1 MSKYEY
7 ICNAFL
13 YTQSFMKVQKYIT
26 VLSFVAFAFASCSEQ
41 NQQKEQAYVLH
52 YDRPAAFFEE
62 SLPLGNGQ
70 LGALIYGGVA
80 EEKISLND
88 ITLWTGE
95 PDLTPWSP
103 DAWKELAK
111 VRQLL
116 DQEDYAAANEANKK
130 LQGHNSEIYQA
141 LGQLCLTDLSAT
153 EDYSDYQR
161 QLTLNDALATITYTI
176 GNISQSREYFVSAP
190 DSVIVIRLKTDGENG
205 LIYRVGLS
213 SLLPHKYAVEN
224 NALWTEGYAA
234 YSTKPE
240 AGKNEWFHYDE
251 NRGIHFRTELRIVAP
266 EGCVSADSDTT
277 LVVKGCQ
284 EAMILLTNATSYNGP
299 YNDPVKCGRDYRSAV
314 AKRLEKAEQKNYAQL
329 YERHQADFKSF
340 FGRVSLD
347 LGTTPDSIAALPTDQ
362 QLLAYAY
369 PDAVFNPDLEEL
381 YFQYGRYLL
390 ISSSRTEGVPAN
402 LQGLWNETLTPP
414 WSGNYTVNINV
425 EENYW
430 PAETTAL
437 PEMHNSFL
445 TWVKNMPKSGA
456 ITAKNYYGIED
467 NSSIHTPLPSAKA
480 SSSRQEH
487 KNALSMAARTSLS
500 FAPWCLN
507 HNSDIWNMTNPVG
520 YQKESP
526 EWACWPIGGAW
537 VSTHLWEH
545 YSFTQDKAFLRE
557 YYPIMKGAVRF
568 FQQWLVEKNGN
579 LMTSPSTS
587 PENHYLTDKG
597 VNSTTLYGG
606 TADVAMI
613 RELLIDTRKAALIVS
628 EESMLMAGERL
639 FADTLLDIICQLE
652 PYKVGKKG
660 NLQEWYYDWEDADP
674 QHRHQSHLFGLY
686 PGHHINDFDTPDL
699 MQACAKTLEI
709 KGDQTTGWSSGWRV
723 NLQAHLHNADEAYHI
738 LRKLLR
744 YVSPEG
750 RDDPAK
756 QWGGGGTYPNL
767 FDAHPPFQID
777 GNFGGTAG
785 IAEMLVQSTDEG
797 RVDLL
802 PALPAVWSKQGEI
815 NGVRL
820 RGGYELSMAWT
831 EGKLT
836 RLEIKNLYAGDGTL
850 LFRTPDGEFV
860 VEIKTKENVNVQ
872 L

>member
-1 MSKYEY
+1 MLKIVYSPKNEY

-13 YTQSFMKVQKYIT
+13 YTQRFMKAQNYIT
-26 VLSFVAFAFASCSEQ
+26 VLSFVTLASVSCTEQ
-41 NQQKEQAYVLH
+41 EQQKGQTYLLH
-52 YDRPAAFFEE
+52 YNRPAEFFEE

-70 LGALIYGGVA
+70 LGALVYGGVA
-80 EEKISLND
+80 EDKISLND

-95 PDLTPWSP
+95 PDLTPWTP
-103 DAWKELAK
+103 DAWKDLAK

-116 DQEDYAAANEANKK
+116 DQEDYEAANEANKK

-141 LGQLCLTDLSAT
+141 LGKLYLTDLSAT
-153 EDYSDYQR
+153 TEYADYQR
-161 QLTLNDALATITYTI
+161 QLVLNDAVASVRYTNTT
-176 GNISQSREYFVSAP
+176 GSQSREYFVSAP
-190 DSVIVIRLKTDGENG
+190 DSVIVIRLKNEGE
-205 LIYRVGLS
+205 VGLNYRLALS
-213 SLLPHKYAVEN
+213 TLLPHTYTTLN

-251 NRGIHFRTELRIVAP
+251 NRGIHFRTELRVVAP

-277 LVVKGCQ
+277 LLIKGCQ
-284 EAMILLTNATSYNGP
+284 EALILLTNATSYNGP
-299 YNDPVKCGRDYRSAV
+299 YNDPVKAGRDYRSTVANRLDKAV
-314 AKRLEKAEQKNYAQL
+314 QMSYDQL
-329 YERHQADFKSF
+329 FERHQSDFKDF
-340 FGRVSLD
+340 FGRVYLD

-362 QLLAYAY
+362 QLLAYTDENAT
-369 PDAVFNPDLEEL
+369 FNPDLEEL

-390 ISSSRTEGVPAN
+390 ISSSRTEGIPAN

-430 PAETTAL
+430 PAETTGL
-437 PEMHNSFL
+437 SEMHNSFL

-456 ITAKNYYGIED
+456 ITAENYYGI
-467 NSSIHTPLPSAKA
+467 STKA
-480 SSSRQEH
+480 E
-487 KNALSMAARTSLS
+487 KAEVGARSEV
-500 FAPWCLN
+500 APWCLN

-545 YSFTQDKAFLRE
+545 YSFTQDKDFLRE
-557 YYPIMKGAVRF
+557 YYPVMKGAVRF
-568 FQQWLVEKNGN
+568 FQQWLVEKNGY

-628 EESMLMAGERL
+628 EESMLMAGERQ
-639 FADTLLDIICQLE
+639 FADTLMDIICKLE

-660 NLQEWYYDWEDADP
+660 NLQEWYYDWEDP
-674 QHRHQSHLFGLY
+674 EPTHRHQSHLFGLY

-699 MQACAKTLEI
+699 LQACAKTLEI
-709 KGDQTTGWSSGWRV
+709 KGDQTTGWSAGWRV
-723 NLQAHLHNADEAYHI
+723 NLQAHLRNAEGAYHI
-738 LRKLLR
+738 LRKLLS
-744 YVSPEG
+744 YVSPQDYQG
-750 RDDPAK
+750 PDK
-756 QWGGGGTYPNL
+756 HWGGGTYPNL

-797 RVDLL
+797 RVELL
-802 PALPAVWSKQGEI
+802 PALPAAWAKQGEI

-820 RGGYELSMAWT
+820 RGGYELSMAWAD
-831 EGKLT
+831 GKII
-836 RLEIKNLYAGDGTL
+836 RLEIKNLYAGDGKLT
-850 LFRTPDGEFV
+850 FRTPEGEFE
-860 VEIKTKENVNVQ
+860 VEIGVKENVSVEI
-872 L
+872 

>member
-1 MSKYEY
+1 MS
-7 ICNAFL
+7 IFATQLFI
-13 YTQSFMKVQKYIT
+13 TQSYMKAPKLLAP
-26 VLSFVAFAFASCSEQ
+26 LSLVSLIGMSCTPQ
-41 NQQKEQAYVLH
+41 DQPVEQAYILH
-52 YDRPAAFFEE
+52 YNRPATFFEE

-70 LGALIYGGVA
+70 LGALVYGGVS
-80 EEKISLND
+80 EEHISLND

-95 PDLTPWSP
+95 PDLTPWTP
-103 DAWKELAK
+103 DAWKNLSE
-111 VRQLL
+111 VRRLL
-116 DQEDYAAANEANKK
+116 GKEDYAAAEEANKK

-141 LGQLCLTDLSAT
+141 LGTLHLTDLNAKT
-153 EDYSDYQR
+153 EDCTDYERSLCLNNAISTTRFLLASGEKQQR
-161 QLTLNDALATITYTI
+161 EI
-176 GNISQSREYFVSAP
+176 FVSAP
-190 DSVIVIRLKTDGENG
+190 DSVLVLRLQSEATEG
-205 LIYRVGLS
+205 LNYRVALS
-213 SLLPHKYAVEN
+213 SLLPNSKTAKG
-224 NALWTEGYAA
+224 NALWTEGYTA

-277 LVVKGCQ
+277 LLVKGCQ
-284 EAMILLTNATSYNGP
+284 EAMILLTNVTSYNGP
-299 YNDPVKCGRDYRSAV
+299 YKDPVKAGRDYRTAV
-314 AKRLEKAEQKNYAQL
+314 ANRLAKAEQMNYAQL
-329 YERHQADFKSF
+329 LERHEADFKSF

-347 LGTTPDSIAALPTDQ
+347 LGTTPDSIAALSTDQ
-362 QLLAYAY
+362 QLLAYTDDEA
-369 PDAVFNPDLEEL
+369 AFNPDLEEL

-456 ITAKNYYGIED
+456 ITAANYYCPPQSPQGGKAQTDEA
-467 NSSIHTPLPSAKA
+467 SHSPLGEAEGA
-480 SSSRQEH
+480 
-487 KNALSMAARTSLS
+487 
-500 FAPWCLN
+500 WCLN

-526 EWACWPIGGAW
+526 EWACWPTGGAW

-545 YSFTQDKAFLRE
+545 YSFTQDKQFLRE
-557 YYPIMKGAVRF
+557 YYPVMKGAVRF
-568 FQQWLVEKNGN
+568 FQQWMVEKEGH
-579 LMTSPSTS
+579 LITSPSTS

-597 VNSTTLYGG
+597 VNASTLYGG
-606 TADVAMI
+606 TADLAMI

-628 EESMLMAGERL
+628 EEFMLLAGEKL
-639 FADTLLDIICQLE
+639 FADTLMEMICKLE

-660 NLQEWYYDWEDADP
+660 NLQEWYHDWEDADP

-709 KGDQTTGWSSGWRV
+709 KGDQTTGWSAGWRV
-723 NLQAHLHNADEAYHI
+723 NLQAHLRNADGAYHI
-738 LRKLLR
+738 LRKLLS
-744 YVSPEG
+744 YVSPQNYEG
-750 RDDPAK
+750 PDK
-756 QWGGGGTYPNL
+756 HWGGGTYPNL

-777 GNFGGTAG
+777 GNFGGTSG

-802 PALPAVWSKQGEI
+802 PALPAAWAKQGEI
-815 NGVRL
+815 NGIRL

-831 EGKLT
+831 DGKIT
-836 RLEIKNLYAGDGTL
+836 RLEIKNLYAGDGNL
-850 LFRTPDGEFV
+850 IFRTPEGEFE
-860 VEIKTKENVNVQ
+860 VEIKAKENVSVE

>member
-1 MSKYEY
+1 
-7 ICNAFL
+7 
-13 YTQSFMKVQKYIT
+13 MKAQNLIIALT
-26 VLSFVAFAFASCSEQ
+26 IVALTLAGCSQSEQ
-41 NQQKEQAYVLH
+41 TKEQAYLLH
-52 YDRPAAFFEE
+52 YDRPAEFFEE

-70 LGALIYGGVA
+70 LGALVYGGVA
-80 EEKISLND
+80 EEQISLND

-95 PDLTPWSP
+95 PDLTPWTP
-103 DAWKELAK
+103 DAWKNLAE
-111 VRQLL
+111 VRRLL
-116 DQEDYAAANEANKK
+116 DNEDYAAANEANKK

-141 LGQLCLTDLSAT
+141 LGKLHLTDLSAT
-153 EDYSDYQR
+153 EEYTAYQR
-161 QLTLNDALATITYTI
+161 QLTLNEAVAATYYTNA
-176 GNISQSREYFVSAP
+176 GGVQQREYFVSAP
-190 DSVIVIRLKTDGENG
+190 DSVFVIRLKNDGEAG
-205 LIYRVGLS
+205 LNYRVGLS
-213 SLLPHKYAVEN
+213 TLLPHTYAVQN
-224 NALWTEGYAA
+224 NALSTEGYAA

-251 NRGIHFRTELRIVAP
+251 NRGIHFRTELRVVAP

-277 LVVKGCQ
+277 LLIKGCQ
-284 EAMILLTNATSYNGP
+284 EALILLTNVTSYNGP
-299 YNDPVKCGRDYRSAV
+299 YNDPVKAGRDYRTAV
-314 AKRLEKAEQKNYAQL
+314 ANRLDKAEKMTYAQL
-329 YERHQADFKSF
+329 RERHQADFKGF

-347 LGTTPDSIAALPTDQ
+347 LGATPDSIVALPTDQ
-362 QLLAYAY
+362 QLLAYT
-369 PDAVFNPDLEEL
+369 DAEAAFNPDLEEL

-456 ITAKNYYGIED
+456 ITAKNYYGISEELIPTMPD
-467 NSSIHTPLPSAKA
+467 NSDEGSNNSSLLTPH
-480 SSSRQEH
+480 SS
-487 KNALSMAARTSLS
+487 LL
-500 FAPWCLN
+500 WCLN

-545 YSFTQDKAFLRE
+545 YSFTQDKQFLRE
-557 YYPIMKGAVRF
+557 YYPVMKGAVRF
-568 FQQWLVEKNGN
+568 FQQWMVEKNGN

-613 RELLIDTRKAALIVS
+613 RELLIDTRKAALIMS
-628 EESMLMAGERL
+628 EESMVMAGEKL
-639 FADTLLDIICQLE
+639 FADTLMEMICKLE
-652 PYKVGKKG
+652 PYKVGKNG
-660 NLQEWYYDWEDADP
+660 NLQEWYYDWEDP
-674 QHRHQSHLFGLY
+674 EPTHRHQSHLFGLY

-699 MQACAKTLEI
+699 LQACAKTLEI
-709 KGDQTTGWSSGWRV
+709 KGDQTTGWSAGWRV
-723 NLQAHLHNADEAYHI
+723 NLQAHLRNAEGAYHI
-738 LRKLLR
+738 LRKLLS
-744 YVSPEG
+744 YVSPQDYQG
-750 RDDPAK
+750 PDK
-756 QWGGGGTYPNL
+756 HWGGGTYPNL

-802 PALPAVWSKQGEI
+802 PALPAAWMKQGEI
-815 NGVRL
+815 NGIRL
-820 RGGYELSMAWT
+820 RGGYELSMAWAD
-831 EGKLT
+831 GKIT
-836 RLEIKNLYAGDGTL
+836 RLEVKNLYAGDGKL
-850 LFRTPDGEFV
+850 IFRTPDGEFE
-860 VEIKTKENVNVQ
+860 VEIGAKENVSVEI
-872 L
+872 

>member
-1 MSKYEY
+1 
-7 ICNAFL
+7 
-13 YTQSFMKVQKYIT
+13 MKAQKYTIA
-26 VLSFVAFAFASCSEQ
+26 LLFAAIFSASCSVQELA
-41 NQQKEQAYVLH
+41 KEQSYVLH
-52 YDRPAAFFEE
+52 YDSPAEFFEE

-70 LGALIYGGVA
+70 LGALVYGGVI

-95 PDLTPWSP
+95 PDLTPWTP
-103 DAWKELAK
+103 DAWKNLAK

-116 DQEDYAAANEANKK
+116 DQEDYAAANEANMK

-141 LGQLCLTDLSAT
+141 LGKLHLTDLSAT
-153 EDYSDYQR
+153 DDYSGYQR
-161 QLTLNDALATITYTI
+161 QLCLNEAVATTCYSN
-176 GNISQSREYFVSAP
+176 GNGTQKREYFVSAP
-190 DSVIVIRLKTDGENG
+190 DSVFVIRLTTDGEAG
-205 LIYRVGLS
+205 LNYRVGLS
-213 SLLPHKYAVEN
+213 SLLPHNCEAEN
-224 NALWTEGYAA
+224 NSLWTEGYAA

-251 NRGIHFRTELRIVAP
+251 NRGIHFRTELRIAAP

-277 LVVKGCQ
+277 LLIKGCQ
-284 EAMILLTNATSYNGP
+284 EAMILLTNVTSYNGP
-299 YNDPVKCGRDYRSAV
+299 YNDPVKQGRDYRTAV
-314 AKRLEKAEQKNYAQL
+314 ALRLDKAIQMNFAQL
-329 YERHQADFKSF
+329 AERHQSDYKTF
-340 FGRVSLD
+340 FNRVSLD
-347 LGTTPDSIAALPTDQ
+347 LGATPDSLAPLPTDQ
-362 QLLAYAY
+362 QLLAYA
-369 PDAVFNPDLEEL
+369 DENAAFNPDLEEL

-445 TWVKNMPKSGA
+445 TWVKNMPRSGA
-456 ITAKNYYGIED
+456 ITAKNYY
-467 NSSIHTPLPSAKA
+467 
-480 SSSRQEH
+480 
-487 KNALSMAARTSLS
+487 LSEELGVRSEEL
-500 FAPWCLN
+500 WCLN

-557 YYPIMKGAVRF
+557 YYPVMKGAVRF
-568 FQQWLVEKNGN
+568 FQQWMIEKNGQ

-606 TADVAMI
+606 TADIAMI

-628 EESMLMAGERL
+628 DESMLMAGEKL
-639 FADTLLDIICQLE
+639 FADTLLDIICRLE
-652 PYKVGKKG
+652 PYKVGKNG
-660 NLQEWYYDWEDADP
+660 NLQEWYHDWEDADP

-686 PGHHINDFDTPDL
+686 PGHHINEFDTPDL

-723 NLQAHLHNADEAYHI
+723 NLQAHLRNAEGAYHI
-738 LRKLLR
+738 LRKLLS
-744 YVSPEG
+744 YVSPQDYQG
-750 RDDPAK
+750 PDK
-756 QWGGGGTYPNL
+756 HWGGGTYPNL

-797 RVDLL
+797 RVELL
-802 PALPAVWSKQGEI
+802 PALPAVWAKQGEI
-815 NGVRL
+815 KGIRL
-820 RGGYELSMAWT
+820 RGGYELSMAWSN
-831 EGKLT
+831 GQIT
-836 RLEIKNLYAGDGTL
+836 RLEIKNLYAGDGKL
-850 LFRTPDGEFV
+850 IFRTPSGEFE
-860 VEIKTKENVNVQ
+860 VEVKAKENVNVQ

>member
-1 MSKYEY
+1 
-7 ICNAFL
+7 
-13 YTQSFMKVQKYIT
+13 MKVLNPIT
-26 VLSFVAFAFASCSEQ
+26 ALSIVALSFVGCS
-41 NQQKEQAYVLH
+41 QQEMPKEQAYVLH
-52 YDRPAAFFEE
+52 YDRPAEFFEE

-70 LGALIYGGVA
+70 LGALVYGEVA
-80 EEKISLND
+80 EESISLND

-95 PDLTPWSP
+95 PDLTPWTP
-103 DAWKELAK
+103 DAWKNLAE
-111 VRQLL
+111 VRRLL
-116 DQEDYAAANEANKK
+116 DKEDYAAANEANKK

-141 LGQLCLTDLSAT
+141 LGKLHLTDLSAA
-153 EDYSDYQR
+153 EDYTDYQR
-161 QLTLNDALATITYTI
+161 QLTLNEAVAKTCYTN
-176 GNISQSREYFVSAP
+176 GNGAQQREYFVSAP
-190 DSVIVIRLKTDGENG
+190 DSVVVVRLKSEGG
-205 LIYRVGLS
+205 LNYRVALS
-213 SLLPHKYAVEN
+213 TLLPHTYVAQN
-224 NALWTEGYAA
+224 NTLSTEGYAA

-284 EAMILLTNATSYNGP
+284 EAIILLTNVTSYNGP
-299 YNDPVKCGRDYRSAV
+299 YNDPVKAGRDYRTAV
-314 AKRLEKAEQKNYAQL
+314 AKRLDKAEQMSYAQL
-329 YERHQADFKSF
+329 AERHQADFKNF
-340 FGRVSLD
+340 FSRVSLD

-362 QLLAYAY
+362 QLLAYSDD
-369 PDAVFNPDLEEL
+369 DATFNPDLEEL

-456 ITAKNYYGIED
+456 ITAENYYAI
-467 NSSIHTPLPSAKA
+467 SAKM
-480 SSSRQEH
+480 RNEE
-487 KNALSMAARTSLS
+487 LGV
-500 FAPWCLN
+500 APWCLN
-507 HNSDIWNMTNPVG
+507 HNSDIWNMSNPVG

-545 YSFTQDKAFLRE
+545 YSFTQDKQFLRE
-557 YYPIMKGAVRF
+557 YYPVMKGAVRF
-568 FQQWLVEKNGN
+568 FQQWMIEKNGY

-613 RELLIDTRKAALIVS
+613 RELLIDTRKAAMILS
-628 EESMLMAGERL
+628 EESMVMAPERL
-639 FADTLLDIICQLE
+639 FADTLIEMICKLE

-660 NLQEWYYDWEDADP
+660 NLQEWYHDWEDP
-674 QHRHQSHLFGLY
+674 EPTHRHQSHLFGLY

-699 MQACAKTLEI
+699 LQACAKTLEI
-709 KGDQTTGWSSGWRV
+709 KGDQTTGWSAGWRV
-723 NLQAHLHNADEAYHI
+723 NLQAHLRNAEGAYHI
-738 LRKLLR
+738 LRKLLS
-744 YVSPEG
+744 YVSPQDYQG
-750 RDDPAK
+750 PDK
-756 QWGGGGTYPNL
+756 HWGGGTYPNL

-802 PALPAVWSKQGEI
+802 PALPAAWMKAGEI
-815 NGVRL
+815 NGIRL
-820 RGGYELSMAWT
+820 RGGYELSMAWAD
-831 EGKLT
+831 GKIT
-836 RLEIKNLYAGDGTL
+836 RLEVKNLYAGDGKL
-850 LFRTPDGEFV
+850 IFRTPDGEFE
-860 VEIKTKENVNVQ
+860 VEIGAKENVSVEI
-872 L
+872 

>member
-1 MSKYEY
+1 
-7 ICNAFL
+7 
-13 YTQSFMKVQKYIT
+13 MKVLNPIT
-26 VLSFVAFAFASCSEQ
+26 ALSIVALLFVGCS
-41 NQQKEQAYVLH
+41 QQEMPKEQAYVLH
-52 YDRPAAFFEE
+52 YDRPAEFFEE

-70 LGALIYGGVA
+70 LGALVYGGVA
-80 EEKISLND
+80 EESISLND

-95 PDLTPWSP
+95 PDLTPWTP
-103 DAWKELAK
+103 DAWKNLSE
-111 VRQLL
+111 VRRLL
-116 DQEDYAAANEANKK
+116 DKEDYAAANEANKK

-141 LGQLCLTDLSAT
+141 LGKLHLTDLSAT
-153 EDYSDYQR
+153 EDYTDYQR
-161 QLTLNDALATITYTI
+161 QLTLNDAVAATRYTNSN
-176 GNISQSREYFVSAP
+176 GLQQREYFVSAP
-190 DSVIVIRLKTDGENG
+190 DSVFVIRLKSEGG
-205 LIYRVGLS
+205 LNYRVALS
-213 SLLPHKYAVEN
+213 TLLPHTYAAQN
-224 NALWTEGYAA
+224 NTLSTEGYAA

-251 NRGIHFRTELRIVAP
+251 NCGIHFRTELRIVAP
-266 EGCVSADSDTT
+266 EGCVSADTDTT
-277 LVVKGCQ
+277 LLIKGCQ
-284 EAMILLTNATSYNGP
+284 EAVILLTNVTSYNGP
-299 YNDPVKCGRDYRSAV
+299 YNDPVKVGRDYRTAV
-314 AKRLEKAEQKNYAQL
+314 AKRLAKAEQMNYAQL
-329 YERHQADFKSF
+329 LERHEADFKSF

-362 QLLAYAY
+362 QLLAYA
-369 PDAVFNPDLEEL
+369 DDNAAFNPDLEEL

-456 ITAKNYYGIED
+456 ITARNYYGVRSE
-467 NSSIHTPLPSAKA
+467 L
-480 SSSRQEH
+480 
-487 KNALSMAARTSLS
+487 
-500 FAPWCLN
+500 APWCLN

-545 YSFTQDKAFLRE
+545 YSFTQDKQFLRE
-557 YYPIMKGAVRF
+557 YYPVMKGAVRF
-568 FQQWLVEKNGN
+568 FQQWMIEKNGY

-613 RELLIDTRKAALIVS
+613 RELLIDTRKAAMILS
-628 EESMLMAGERL
+628 EESMVMAPERL
-639 FADTLLDIICQLE
+639 FADTLMDMICKLE

-709 KGDQTTGWSSGWRV
+709 KGDQTTGWSAGWRV
-723 NLQAHLHNADEAYHI
+723 NLQAHLRNAEGAYHI

-785 IAEMLVQSTDEG
+785 ITEMLVQSTDEG

-802 PALPAVWSKQGEI
+802 PALPAAWMKQGEI
-815 NGVRL
+815 NGIRL
-820 RGGYELSMAWT
+820 RGGYELSMAWSD
-831 EGKLT
+831 GKIT
-836 RLEIKNLYAGDGTL
+836 RLEIKNLYAGDGKL
-850 LFRTPDGEFV
+850 IFRTPEGEFE
-860 VEIKTKENVNVQ
+860 VEVKAKENVSVEI
-872 L
+872 

>member
-1 MSKYEY
+1 MS
-7 ICNAFL
+7 IFATDS
-13 YTQSFMKVQKYIT
+13 YTHNSFMKALNYIT
-26 VLSFVAFAFASCSEQ
+26 VLSFIALTSVCCSEQ
-41 NQQKEQAYVLH
+41 EQQKVQLYTLH
-52 YDRPAAFFEE
+52 YDRPAEFFEE
-62 SLPLGNGQ
+62 SLPLGNGL
-70 LGALIYGGVA
+70 LGALVYGGVA

-95 PDLTPWSP
+95 PDLTPWTP
-103 DAWKELAK
+103 DAWKDLAR

-141 LGQLCLTDLSAT
+141 LGKLQLTDLSAT
-153 EDYSDYQR
+153 AEFTDYQR
-161 QLTLNDALATITYTI
+161 QLILNDAVATTRYVNAS
-176 GNISQSREYFVSAP
+176 GSQSREYFVSAP
-190 DSVIVIRLKTDGENG
+190 DSVIVIRLKNEGEAG
-205 LIYRVGLS
+205 LNYRLGLS
-213 SLLPHKYAVEN
+213 TLLPHTYMAQDNV
-224 NALWTEGYAA
+224 LWTEGYAA

-251 NRGIHFRTELRIVAP
+251 NRGIHFRTELRVVAP

-277 LVVKGCQ
+277 LLINGCQ
-284 EAMILLTNATSYNGP
+284 EALILFTNATSYNGP
-299 YNDPVKCGRDYRSAV
+299 YNDPVKEGRDYRTAV
-314 AKRLEKAEQKNYAQL
+314 ANRLDKVVQMNYDQL
-329 YERHQADFKSF
+329 FERHQSDFNSF
-340 FGRVSLD
+340 FSRVSLD

-362 QLLAYAY
+362 QLLAYSDA
-369 PDAVFNPDLEEL
+369 DAVYNPDLEEL

-430 PAETTAL
+430 PSETTAL

-456 ITAKNYYGIED
+456 ITAKNYYGIRSEELGMR
-467 NSSIHTPLPSAKA
+467 SEL
-480 SSSRQEH
+480 
-487 KNALSMAARTSLS
+487 
-500 FAPWCLN
+500 APWCLN

-545 YSFTQDKAFLRE
+545 YSFTQDKQFLRE
-557 YYPIMKGAVRF
+557 YYPVMKGAVRF
-568 FQQWLVEKNGN
+568 FQQWMVEKNGN

-628 EESMLMAGERL
+628 EESMLMAGEKL
-639 FADTLLDIICQLE
+639 FADTLMDMICKLE

-709 KGDQTTGWSSGWRV
+709 KGDQTTGWSAGWRV
-723 NLQAHLHNADEAYHI
+723 NLQARLHNAEGAYHI

-802 PALPAVWSKQGEI
+802 PALPAAWMKAGEI
-815 NGVRL
+815 NGIRL

-831 EGKLT
+831 DGKIT
-836 RLEIKNLYAGDGTL
+836 RLEIKSLYAGDGKLT
-850 LFRTPDGEFV
+850 FRTPEGEFE
-860 VEIKTKENVNVQ
+860 VEIKAKENVSVEI
-872 L
+872 

>member
-1 MSKYEY
+1 
-7 ICNAFL
+7 
-13 YTQSFMKVQKYIT
+13 MKVLNPIT
-26 VLSFVAFAFASCSEQ
+26 ALSIVALLFVGCS
-41 NQQKEQAYVLH
+41 QQEMPKEQAYVLH
-52 YDRPAAFFEE
+52 YDRPAEFFEE

-70 LGALIYGGVA
+70 LGALVYGGVA
-80 EEKISLND
+80 EESISLND

-95 PDLTPWSP
+95 PDLTPWTP
-103 DAWKELAK
+103 DAWKNLSE
-111 VRQLL
+111 VRRLL
-116 DQEDYAAANEANKK
+116 DKEDYAAANEANKK

-141 LGQLCLTDLSAT
+141 LGKLRLTDLSAT
-153 EDYSDYQR
+153 EDYTNYQR
-161 QLTLNDALATITYTI
+161 QLTLNDAVAATRYTNSN
-176 GNISQSREYFVSAP
+176 GLQQREYFVSAP
-190 DSVIVIRLKTDGENG
+190 DSVFVIRLKSEGG
-205 LIYRVGLS
+205 LNYRVALS
-213 SLLPHKYAVEN
+213 TLLPHTYAAKN
-224 NALWTEGYAA
+224 NTLSTEGYAA

-266 EGCVSADSDTT
+266 EGCVSADTDTT
-277 LVVKGCQ
+277 LLIRGCQ
-284 EAMILLTNATSYNGP
+284 EAVILLTNVTSYNGP
-299 YNDPVKCGRDYRSAV
+299 YNDPVKVGRDYRTAV
-314 AKRLEKAEQKNYAQL
+314 AKRLAKAEQMNYAQL
-329 YERHQADFKSF
+329 LERHEADFKSF

-362 QLLAYAY
+362 QLLAYA
-369 PDAVFNPDLEEL
+369 DDNAAFNPDLEEL

-456 ITAKNYYGIED
+456 ITARNYYGVRSE
-467 NSSIHTPLPSAKA
+467 L
-480 SSSRQEH
+480 
-487 KNALSMAARTSLS
+487 
-500 FAPWCLN
+500 APWCLN

-545 YSFTQDKAFLRE
+545 YSFTQDKQFLRE
-557 YYPIMKGAVRF
+557 YYPVMKGAVRF
-568 FQQWLVEKNGN
+568 FQQWMIEKNGY

-613 RELLIDTRKAALIVS
+613 RELLIDTRKAAMILS
-628 EESMLMAGERL
+628 EESMVMAPERL
-639 FADTLLDIICQLE
+639 FADTLMDMICKLE

-660 NLQEWYYDWEDADP
+660 NLQEWYYDWKDADP

-709 KGDQTTGWSSGWRV
+709 KGDQTTGWSAGWRV
-723 NLQAHLHNADEAYHI
+723 NLQAHLRNAEGAYHI

-785 IAEMLVQSTDEG
+785 ITEMLVQSTDEG

-802 PALPAVWSKQGEI
+802 PALPAAWMKQGEI
-815 NGVRL
+815 NGIRL
-820 RGGYELSMAWT
+820 RGGYELSMAWSD
-831 EGKLT
+831 GKIT
-836 RLEIKNLYAGDGTL
+836 RLEIKNLYAGDGKL
-850 LFRTPDGEFV
+850 IFRTPEGEFE
-860 VEIKTKENVNVQ
+860 VEVKAKENVSVEI
-872 L
+872 

>member
-1 MSKYEY
+1 
-7 ICNAFL
+7 
-13 YTQSFMKVQKYIT
+13 MKAKKYIT
-26 VLSFVAFAFASCSEQ
+26 VLSFAAVVSAGCSEQ
-41 NQQKEQAYVLH
+41 ELPKMQTYMLH
-52 YDRPAAFFEE
+52 YDRPAEFFEE

-70 LGALIYGGVA
+70 LGALVYGGVA
-80 EEKISLND
+80 EENISLND

-95 PDLTPWSP
+95 PDLTPWTP
-103 DAWKELAK
+103 DAWKHLAK

-116 DQEDYAAANEANKK
+116 DQEDYAAANEANMK

-141 LGQLCLTDLSAT
+141 LGKLHLTDLSASEEYT
-153 EDYSDYQR
+153 DYQR
-161 QLTLNDALATITYTI
+161 QLCLNEAVAMTCYTN
-176 GNISQSREYFVSAP
+176 GNGTQKREYFVSAP
-190 DSVIVIRLKTDGENG
+190 DSVFVIHLTNDGEAG
-205 LIYRVGLS
+205 LNYRVGLS
-213 SLLPHKYAVEN
+213 SLLPHHCEVEN
-224 NALWTEGYAA
+224 NSLWSEGYAA

-266 EGCVSADSDTT
+266 DGCVSADSDTT
-277 LVVKGCQ
+277 LLIKGCQ

-299 YNDPVKCGRDYRSAV
+299 YNDPVKQGRDYRAAV
-314 AKRLEKAEQKNYAQL
+314 AQRLNKAMLMNYSQL
-329 YERHQADFKSF
+329 FESHKADFSRF
-340 FGRVSLD
+340 FSRVSFD

-362 QLLAYAY
+362 QLLAYA
-369 PDAVFNPDLEEL
+369 DENATFNPDLEEL

-445 TWVKNMPKSGA
+445 IWVKNMPKSGSV
-456 ITAKNYYGIED
+456 TASNYYGIGN
-467 NSSIHTPLPSAKA
+467 NSSLLTSHF
-480 SSSRQEH
+480 
-487 KNALSMAARTSLS
+487 SLS
-500 FAPWCLN
+500 EAPWCLN

-537 VSTHLWEH
+537 VSTHVWEH
-545 YSFTQDKAFLRE
+545 YSFTQDKKFLRE
-557 YYPIMKGAVRF
+557 YYPVMKGAVRF
-568 FQQWLVEKNGN
+568 FQQWMIEKNGQ

-613 RELLIDTRKAALIVS
+613 RELLIDTRKAALIVC
-628 EESMLMAGERL
+628 EESMLMAGEKL
-639 FADTLLDIICQLE
+639 FADTLLDIICKLE
-652 PYKVGKKG
+652 PYKVGRNG
-660 NLQEWYYDWEDADP
+660 NLQEWYHDWEDADP

-686 PGHHINDFDTPDL
+686 PGHHINEFDTPDL

-709 KGDQTTGWSSGWRV
+709 KGDKTTGWSSGWRV
-723 NLQAHLHNADEAYHI
+723 NLQAHLRNAEGAYHI
-738 LRKLLR
+738 LRKLLS
-744 YVSPEG
+744 YVSPQDYQG
-750 RDDPAK
+750 PDK
-756 QWGGGGTYPNL
+756 YWGGGTYPNL

-797 RVDLL
+797 RIELL
-802 PALPAVWSKQGEI
+802 PALPAIWSKQGEI
-815 NGVRL
+815 RGIRL
-820 RGGYELSMAWT
+820 RGGYELAMAWAD
-831 EGKLT
+831 GQIT
-836 RLEIKNLYAGDGTL
+836 RLEIRKLYAGDGKL
-850 LFRTPDGEFV
+850 VFRTPSGEFE
-860 VEIKTKENVNVQ
+860 VEVKAKENVSVEI
-872 L
+872 